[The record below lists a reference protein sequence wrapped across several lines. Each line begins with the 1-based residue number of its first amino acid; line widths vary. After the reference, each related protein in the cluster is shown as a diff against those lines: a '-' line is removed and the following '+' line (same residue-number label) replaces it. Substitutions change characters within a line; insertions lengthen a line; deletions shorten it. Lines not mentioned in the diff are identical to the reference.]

1 MKDTEHMEDTEQKK
15 KGVSKKLKLWIIV
28 FALILSIAAVTSL
41 TVSAWLIVRKE
52 LAAYAPVSTN
62 EALYIGAGH
71 AEGDTFESVRYL
83 YFNGIDASDETGY
96 SDYVFCVFGHFVSGF
111 RLQLAYTTNNQFTY
125 EIYNATESSTNSAG
139 AVEHTTHTSPAA
151 TYYYTINGAAIAG
164 SFLNA
169 TTDNGETVADTA
181 SVNEKHTDTYGSYA
195 TGNVNKYAEPLY
207 WQTSSTIT
215 GNSHGDFVK
224 YFILRVYTGDKE
236 SNDRETDVL
245 CIAAKSF
252 AISS

>member
-1 MKDTEHMEDTEQKK
+1 MNDAEGKK
-15 KGVSKKLKLWIIV
+15 SGTSKKLKWLITIFV
-28 FALILSIAAVTSL
+28 LILAIAAVTSL

-71 AEGDTFESVRYL
+71 AEADSFENVRYL
-83 YFNGIDASDETGY
+83 YFNGIDANDETGY
-96 SDYVFCVFGHFVSGF
+96 SDYVFSVFGQFVSGF

-125 EIYNATESSTNSAG
+125 EIFNATESLSNSAG
-139 AVEHTTHTSPAA
+139 AVAHTTHTAPET

-164 SFLNA
+164 TFLNA
-169 TTDNGETVADTA
+169 TTVNGETIADVT
-181 SVNEKHTDTYGSYA
+181 SENEKHTATYGNYSA
-195 TGNVNKYAEPLY
+195 SNVNKYAEPLY
-207 WQTSSTIT
+207 WQTSTSIA
-215 GNSHGDFVK
+215 GDSHGDFVK
-224 YFILRVYTGDKE
+224 YFILRVYTSNKT

-252 AISS
+252 TISS

>member
-1 MKDTEHMEDTEQKK
+1 MEDTEQKK
-15 KGVSKKLKLWIIV
+15 KGVAGKLKLWITI

-71 AEGDTFESVRYL
+71 ADSDTFENVRYL
-83 YFNGIDASDETGY
+83 YFDGIDANDETGY

-125 EIYNATESSTNSAG
+125 DIFHATESSTNSAG
-139 AVEHTTHTSPAA
+139 AVAHTTHADPAV
-151 TYYYTINGAAIAG
+151 TYYYTIDPQNSTAIAG

-169 TTDNGETVADTA
+169 TTDNGETVATNGQHVA
-181 SVNEKHTDTYGSYA
+181 TYGTYA
-195 TGNVNKYAEPLY
+195 TANVDKYAEPLY
-207 WQTSSTIT
+207 WQTTNVIT
-215 GNSHGDFVK
+215 GNFHGDFVK
-224 YFILRVYTGDKE
+224 YFILRVYIGNKE

-252 AISS
+252 TAS